1 MTVPSSVDGVLVQ
14 WGERLFYPSNR
25 IVRSDPTPRLTA
37 LSVGQRAA
45 AVRARLEAT
54 VRRAPQVMVKVAG
67 GGRGMKAIAA
77 HFRYI
82 AKAGRLPI
90 EDDRGVVQQG
100 KEELRDLVEQWRYG
114 GSEIAETSPRREAF
128 NIILSMPR
136 GTDPLIVQRAARE
149 FAQDELAEHRYVMVL
164 HDHQAN
170 PHVHLTVRAESRH
183 GRRLNPRKADL
194 QRWRETFAEK
204 LRGWGIDAEA
214 TRQATRGENRNYPS
228 PWRIRAEREGRL
240 RTPLRVIKTGSA
252 AEKSRVDAIVAWA
265 KISYALDASGRS
277 EDRRLV
283 DAIARYVNQMPV
295 AIARHKQLDEE
306 RQRNSSGLTPAPTPR
321 VVARDRG
328 QRDIEL
334 MARDRGQRDIER

>member
-1 MTVPSSVDGVLVQ
+1 MTVPSTVDAVLVQ

-25 IVRSDPTPRLTA
+25 IVRSEHTPRLTA

-45 AVRARLEAT
+45 AVRARLEGT

-82 AKAGRLPI
+82 AKGGRLPI

-114 GSEIAETSPRREAF
+114 GSEIAETSQRREAF

-149 FAQDELAEHRYVMVL
+149 FAQEELAENRYVMVL

-170 PHVHLTVRAESRH
+170 PHVHLSVRAESRH

-204 LRGWGIDAEA
+204 LRGWGVAAEA

-240 RTPLRVIKTGSA
+240 RSPLRAIKTGA
-252 AEKSRVDAIVAWA
+252 AAKKSRLDAIVAWA
-265 KISYALDASGRS
+265 KITYALDASGRP

-283 DAIARYVNQMPV
+283 DAIARYANQMPV
-295 AIARHKQLDEE
+295 VIARRKQLDQE
-306 RQRNSSGLTPAPTPR
+306 RQRDSRGPSLSSPSLI
-321 VVARDRG
+321 ARDRG

-334 MARDRGQRDIER
+334 RARDRGQRDIER

>member
-1 MTVPSSVDGVLVQ
+1 
-14 WGERLFYPSNR
+14 
-25 IVRSDPTPRLTA
+25 
-37 LSVGQRAA
+37 
-45 AVRARLEAT
+45 
-54 VRRAPQVMVKVAG
+54 
-67 GGRGMKAIAA
+67 MKAIAA

-82 AKAGRLPI
+82 AKDGRLPI

-170 PHVHLTVRAESRH
+170 PHVHLSVRAESRH

-204 LRGWGIDAEA
+204 LRGWGIEAEA
-214 TRQATRGENRNYPS
+214 TPPGDARRVPQLPVAVANQSGTRG
-228 PWRIRAEREGRL
+228 
-240 RTPLRVIKTGSA
+240 SA
-252 AEKSRVDAIVAWA
+252 QDA
-265 KISYALDASGRS
+265 
-277 EDRRLV
+277 
-283 DAIARYVNQMPV
+283 
-295 AIARHKQLDEE
+295 
-306 RQRNSSGLTPAPTPR
+306 
-321 VVARDRG
+321 VARDQDRRRG
-328 QRDIEL
+328 EEESCRTRSSL
-334 MARDRGQRDIER
+334 GRRSTTHLTHRGEPRTVGWSMRSVAT

>member
-1 MTVPSSVDGVLVQ
+1 MTAVLVQ
-14 WGERLFYPSNR
+14 WGERLFYPGNR

-45 AVRARLEAT
+45 AIRARLEAT
-54 VRRAPQVMVKVAG
+54 VRRAPQVMVKVTG
-67 GGRGMKAIAA
+67 GGRGMEAIAA

-82 AKAGRLPI
+82 AKDGRLPI

-100 KEELRDLVEQWRYG
+100 KEALRDLVEQWRYG
-114 GSEIAETSPRREAF
+114 GSEIAETSQRREAF

-170 PHVHLTVRAESRH
+170 PHVHLSVRAESRH
-183 GRRLNPRKADL
+183 GKRLNPRKADL

-214 TRQATRGENRNYPS
+214 TRQATRGENRNYQS

-240 RTPLRVIKTGSA
+240 RTPLRAIKTGA
-252 AEKSRVDAIVAWA
+252 AAKKSRVDAIVAWA
-265 KISYALDASGRS
+265 KIYYALDASGRP

-283 DAIARYVNQMPV
+283 DAIGRYVNQMPV
-295 AIARHKQLDEE
+295 AIARRKELDRE
-306 RQRNSSGLTPAPTPR
+306 RQRDFPDSARTSSPR
-321 VVARDRG
+321 VMARDRG